1 MQTNLTNLLPRDRK
15 HGLVRDY
22 IFRIVVVAICLLAAL
37 IVVHGAL
44 LLPSYIYVVQQ
55 ASSRAEQL
63 ATLQIAAS
71 ATSEQE
77 LKGRVDALKTKA
89 TQLKVL
95 GTQATAAGAIKAV
108 LAVPRTGINIH
119 GFTFTPSVTLG
130 ANRMTLV
137 GVAVNRDAL
146 RQYVQILGTLPF
158 VAKAELPISSY
169 AKERDIAFTV
179 TLTGTLLP

>member
-1 MQTNLTNLLPRDRK
+1 MQTDLTNLLPRDRK

-22 IFRIVVVAICLLAAL
+22 VFRVIVVAICLLTAL

-55 ASSRAEQL
+55 AGSRAEQL

-77 LKGRVDALKTKA
+77 LKGRVDALKAKA
-89 TQLKVL
+89 KQLQVL
-95 GTQATAAGAIKAV
+95 GTQATAAGVVKAV
-108 LAVPRTGINIH
+108 LLVPRPGISIQ
-119 GFTFTPSVTLG
+119 GFTFTPSVTPG
-130 ANRMTLV
+130 TNRMTLV
-137 GVAVNRDAL
+137 GVAASRDAL
-146 RQYVQILGTLPF
+146 RQYVQTLGTLPF
-158 VAKAELPISSY
+158 VTKAELPISSY